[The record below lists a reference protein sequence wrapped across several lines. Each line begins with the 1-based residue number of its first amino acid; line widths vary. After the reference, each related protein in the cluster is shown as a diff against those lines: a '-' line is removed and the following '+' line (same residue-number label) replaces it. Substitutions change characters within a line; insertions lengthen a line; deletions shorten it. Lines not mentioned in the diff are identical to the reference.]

1 MAAIFYGGL
10 SASIVVMAE
19 ETQQQLQSMAKI
31 TESAARA
38 TATARVPHAVVQ
50 SSELEREKGKL
61 VWSYDLTMPKSKN
74 ITEVQIDA
82 ITGKVV
88 SIIVE
93 TPKCQVSCDTIQQRV
108 WRLSAARTALTQLYQ
123 HLGA

>member
-88 SIIVE
+88 SVIVE
-93 TPKCQVSCDTIQQRV
+93 TPKDQAKE
-108 WRLSAARTALTQLYQ
+108 AAADRKG
-123 HLGA
+123 GAQEKK